1 MTRQNLREA
10 GSRGLRQLSA
20 SLFLALSV
28 AIASF
33 AATAQPAEVVVRIEV
48 TDRSEETI
56 AAAAREALQQT
67 LLLRSGDRDLL
78 AHPTISAALDD
89 ARSQLSLYQFEQI
102 EGRTRFVAQIDPAAI
117 DNLIR
122 EADGTMWTASRPP
135 VLMWLV
141 VDDIGGRRFGNTDNE
156 QPLWAAM
163 SETFDSLGVDL
174 RRPLYDLSDTLLLSP
189 QTLWDTELG
198 PILEASERY
207 GMTHLLIGK
216 LIRLS
221 SGRTIAEWL
230 YRDTTIEQSVAV
242 QAVSEEA
249 VIEPAITL
257 AMTEMRRQYAV
268 ALTQQS
274 AQEVLRVRI
283 RNVVSRDDYR
293 AVTEAMNSLPTL
305 ERVRPVAV
313 EGDTLT
319 LELTGASD
327 AETLSRLMAPLDRL
341 TWIQDD
347 PDSDQGAVLRWESR

>member
-1 MTRQNLREA
+1 MKILHARELY
-10 GSRGLRQLSA
+10 SRGLCHLSA
-20 SLFLALSV
+20 KLLLILIV
-28 AIASF
+28 VGTSF
-33 AATAQPAEVVVRIEV
+33 MATAQPPEVVVRIEV
-48 TDRSEETI
+48 ADRSEATI
-56 AAAAREALQQT
+56 AEAAREALQQT

-78 AHPTISAALDD
+78 THPVVGAALND
-89 ARSQLSLYQFEQI
+89 ARSKLSLYQFEQI
-102 EGRTRFVAQIDPAAI
+102 EGRTRFVAQIDPAVI

-135 VLMWLV
+135 VLLWLV
-141 VDDIGGRRFGNTDNE
+141 VDDIRGRRFGNTEIE
-156 QPLWAAM
+156 QSLWSAM

-189 QTLWDTELG
+189 QTLWDGELG

-221 SGRTIAEWL
+221 SGRTIVEWRYL
-230 YRDTTIEQSVAV
+230 NNGIEQSVSV
-242 QAVSEEA
+242 QAVSEETI
-249 VIEPAITL
+249 IEPAIAL

-283 RNVVSRDDYR
+283 RDVISRNDYLL
-293 AVTEAMNSLPTL
+293 VIDAMNSLPAL
-305 ERVRPVAV
+305 ERVRPIAV

-319 LELTGASD
+319 LELTGAAD
-327 AETLSRLMAPLDRL
+327 AETLSRLMAPLARL

-347 PDSDQGAVLRWESR
+347 PDSEEGVVLRWESL

>member
-1 MTRQNLREA
+1 
-10 GSRGLRQLSA
+10 
-20 SLFLALSV
+20 
-28 AIASF
+28 
-33 AATAQPAEVVVRIEV
+33 
-48 TDRSEETI
+48 
-56 AAAAREALQQT
+56 
-67 LLLRSGDRDLL
+67 
-78 AHPTISAALDD
+78 
-89 ARSQLSLYQFEQI
+89 
-102 EGRTRFVAQIDPAAI
+102 
-117 DNLIR
+117 
-122 EADGTMWTASRPP
+122 
-135 VLMWLV
+135 MWLV

-249 VIEPAITL
+249 YRACDYAGDDRNAPAV
-257 AMTEMRRQYAV
+257 RR

-347 PDSDQGAVLRWESR
+347 PDSDQGAVLRGNRGDAQRVLKDQSR

>member
-1 MTRQNLREA
+1 ML
-10 GSRGLRQLSA
+10 L
-20 SLFLALSV
+20 LALSV
-28 AIASF
+28 VAASF
-33 AATAQPAEVVVRIEV
+33 TATAQLAEVVVRIEV
-48 TDRSEETI
+48 TDRSEATI
-56 AAAAREALQQT
+56 AEAAREALQQT

-78 AHPTISAALDD
+78 ADPTISAALDD

-102 EGRTRFVAQIDPAAI
+102 DGRTRFVAQIDSAMI

-141 VDDIGGRRFGNTDNE
+141 VDDIGGRRFGNSDNE
-156 QPLWAAM
+156 QPLWSAM

-189 QTLWDTELG
+189 QTLWEEELG

-230 YRDTTIEQSVAV
+230 YRDMTTEQSVAV
-242 QAVSEEA
+242 QAASDQA
-249 VIEPAITL
+249 VIEPAIAL
-257 AMTEMRRQYAV
+257 VMTEMRRQFAV

-283 RNVVSRDDYR
+283 HNVVSSDDYR
-293 AVTEAMNSLPTL
+293 AVTEAINSLPTL

-313 EGDTLT
+313 EGETLT
-319 LELTGASD
+319 LDLTGAGD

-341 TWIQDD
+341 TWIQGN
-347 PDSDQGAVLRWESR
+347 PDSEQGAVLRWESR

>member
-1 MTRQNLREA
+1 MKTLNRREVCSL
-10 GSRGLRQLSA
+10 GSRQLSVTV
-20 SLFLALSV
+20 LLALSFM
-28 AIASF
+28 ATSF
-33 AATAQPAEVVVRIEV
+33 TATAQPADVVVRIEV
-48 TDRSEETI
+48 ADRSEATI
-56 AAAAREALQQT
+56 AMAARDALERT
-67 LLLRSGDRDLL
+67 LMLRSGDRDLL
-78 AHPTISAALDD
+78 AHPTISATLDD
-89 ARSQLSLYQFEQI
+89 AQSQLSLYQFEQI
-102 EGRTRFVAQIDPAAI
+102 EGRTRFVAQIDLAVI

-163 SETFDSLGVDL
+163 SEMFDSLGVDL

-189 QTLWDTELG
+189 QTLWDAELG

-242 QAVSEEA
+242 QAASEEA
-249 VIEPAITL
+249 VMEPAITL

-347 PDSDQGAVLRWESR
+347 PDIEKGALLRWESR

>member
-1 MTRQNLREA
+1 
-10 GSRGLRQLSA
+10 
-20 SLFLALSV
+20 
-28 AIASF
+28 
-33 AATAQPAEVVVRIEV
+33 
-48 TDRSEETI
+48 
-56 AAAAREALQQT
+56 
-67 LLLRSGDRDLL
+67 
-78 AHPTISAALDD
+78 
-89 ARSQLSLYQFEQI
+89 
-102 EGRTRFVAQIDPAAI
+102 
-117 DNLIR
+117 
-122 EADGTMWTASRPP
+122 
-135 VLMWLV
+135 MWLV
-141 VDDIGGRRFGNTDNE
+141 VDDIGGRRFGNTDSE

-189 QTLWDTELG
+189 QTLWDAELG

-274 AQEVLRVRI
+274 AQQVLRVRI

-305 ERVRPVAV
+305 SVSGPLRSRA
-313 EGDTLT
+313 TRT

>member
-1 MTRQNLREA
+1 
-10 GSRGLRQLSA
+10 
-20 SLFLALSV
+20 
-28 AIASF
+28 
-33 AATAQPAEVVVRIEV
+33 
-48 TDRSEETI
+48 
-56 AAAAREALQQT
+56 
-67 LLLRSGDRDLL
+67 
-78 AHPTISAALDD
+78 
-89 ARSQLSLYQFEQI
+89 
-102 EGRTRFVAQIDPAAI
+102 
-117 DNLIR
+117 
-122 EADGTMWTASRPP
+122 
-135 VLMWLV
+135 MWLV

-189 QTLWDTELG
+189 QTLWDAELG

-242 QAVSEEA
+242 QAASEEA
-249 VIEPAITL
+249 VMEPAITL

-305 ERVRPVAV
+305 GRVRPVAV

-347 PDSDQGAVLRWESR
+347 PDIEKGALLRWESR